1 VDHHHHHA
9 GHRTQV
15 IYPANFITQKVAR
28 NPAILS
34 SSFVIKRLTSESVG
48 GNPDG
53 QYQNVLKQHLMIAKV
68 NNWRQNSRHNSL
80 R

>member
-1 VDHHHHHA
+1 M
-9 GHRTQV
+9 
-15 IYPANFITQKVAR
+15 
-28 NPAILS
+28 S

-68 NNWRQNSRHNSL
+68 NNWRQNSRNNSL